1 MTVQSGLQKP
11 AADALRIASGDVEF
25 VCAIEYL
32 VPLQVIAALLSARI
46 GIDTSKT
53 KVSELDPVMLPAYED

>member
-1 MTVQSGLQKP
+1 MK
-11 AADALRIASGDVEF
+11 IASGDVEF

-32 VPLQVIAALLSARI
+32 IPLQVIAALLSARI